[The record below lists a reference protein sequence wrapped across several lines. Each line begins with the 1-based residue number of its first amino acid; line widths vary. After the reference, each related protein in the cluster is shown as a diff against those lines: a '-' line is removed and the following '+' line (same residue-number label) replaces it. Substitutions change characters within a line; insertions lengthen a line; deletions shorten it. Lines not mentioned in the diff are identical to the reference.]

1 MKSHHEV
8 GAVIKVNN
16 HDILK
21 VVDLE
26 ESAGDAP
33 VTDP

>member
-1 MKSHHEV
+1 
-8 GAVIKVNN
+8 VNN
-16 HDILK
+16 RDILK

-33 VTDP
+33 VTDLDDLDRLAADC